1 MASSGS
7 GLQDIFSDQAIFEE
21 MFGIPLRRFENSAD
35 SDSEEELEEEI
46 DDVEKLLCAS
56 VLQED
61 YLDLSGPPLPA
72 LESTTV
78 EETAIQEQD
87 TQEQESSTL
96 PTPAELQV
104 PLFES
109 NWHDSNFHEV
119 PVDPFQEETGIAVD
133 VPENPSAL
141 DLFSLYFHLE
151 TFQHIADETNK
162 YAEWVQQQR
171 GKVDATWKPTSAEE
185 MKAFVGCTIMM
196 AINSLPVLHMY
207 WMQDPFLRNDGITA
221 VFTRDRYKKMS
232 QYFHLNDNTKQ
243 KKKGEDG
250 YDILYKIRPILDM
263 CTTTFQTVVKPAKEL
278 SVDEGM
284 IKYKGRVS
292 FLQYMPK
299 KPVKRGIKVRTHN
312 HSSTRETT

>member
-1 MASSGS
+1 
-7 GLQDIFSDQAIFEE
+7 L
-21 MFGIPLRRFENSAD
+21 
-35 SDSEEELEEEI
+35 
-46 DDVEKLLCAS
+46 
-56 VLQED
+56 
-61 YLDLSGPPLPA
+61 
-72 LESTTV
+72 
-78 EETAIQEQD
+78 
-87 TQEQESSTL
+87 
-96 PTPAELQV
+96 
-104 PLFES
+104 S

-151 TFQHIADETNK
+151 TFQHMADETNK

-221 VFTRDRYKKMS
+221 VFTRDRYKKIS

-250 YDILYKIRPILDM
+250 YDILYKIQPILDM

-299 KPVKRGIKVRTHN
+299 KPVKRGIKAWIIAG
-312 HSSTRETT
+312 SSTGIVLRFSIYIGRGTDFDSSDDELQTVGTYLGERVVFGLTRNYHNKGHHIFMDNFFNSPQLLEALLRQKTYGCGTVILSLN